1 MYISKSMQ
9 IGNIFKNSSSSSH
22 ASKGWYLK
30 IRISKK
36 KTGIKCVLLIH
47 CIQTKKRNLY
57 VNCVKLVD

>member
-36 KTGIKCVLLIH
+36 KNRYQMCSLDS
-47 CIQTKKRNLY
+47 LY
-57 VNCVKLVD
+57 PNQEEKFICKLCKVD